1 MLIHDARLL
10 RDFIQIVETVLG
22 VIIGGIR
29 AEFEVRFNFWRD
41 ICRAICFYSVGTLVV
56 N

>member
-29 AEFEVRFNFWRD
+29 AEFEVRFNFLARYLSGNL
-41 ICRAICFYSVGTLVV
+41 FL
-56 N
+56 